1 MLLSPGLVRLV
12 MTLSGAALL
21 SACANHLP
29 QRSENETRAERK
41 LLDHSLRIEAAADK
55 PMELPQRRISIY
67 EQQTFDVT
75 DFEVTRVYDRYTPY
89 QAWRE
94 IYEVPAGAVAV
105 VAGVGAN
112 VVNVVALGNVPQA
125 ATRDWI
131 EYGMAGLN
139 PAMNVESNG
148 RAEQNLA
155 SLKEEQTGQRKEQI
169 NLPWTEKPVLVKAGR
184 QTHELATD
192 RKGYLFINLLD
203 GSLAEQDLSQ
213 VDKLLITV
221 EDPKDGAEQTVTLQ
235 ISKQLRAKL
244 AEAHALIFADL
255 ENDDVAQWVYRVNR
269 LSQLGFE
276 DEASELEQSLIELT
290 RNDPQLQDEFLLT
303 LKTEA
308 GRLAADP
315 AAARGD

>member
-1 MLLSPGLVRLV
+1 MHLSPVLARLV
-12 MTLSGAALL
+12 PALSCALLL

-29 QRSENETRAERK
+29 QRSEHEARAERK
-41 LLDHSLRIEAAADK
+41 LLDHSLQVDAAADK
-55 PMELPQRRISIY
+55 PLELPQRRISIH
-67 EQQTFDVT
+67 EQQTFEVT

-94 IYEVPAGAVAV
+94 LYEIPAGAVAV

-125 ATRDWI
+125 ATRGWI

-139 PAMNVESNG
+139 PAMNVQSNG

-169 NLPWTEKPVLVKAGR
+169 SLPWKEKQVLVKAGKR
-184 QTHELATD
+184 SHELTTD
-192 RKGYLFINLLD
+192 RKGFLFLNLLD
-203 GSLAEQDLSQ
+203 GTLAEQDLSN
-213 VDKLLITV
+213 VDKLVVIV
-221 EDPKDGAEQTVTLQ
+221 EDPLDGTHQEVTLTV
-235 ISKQLRAKL
+235 SKALRAKL
-244 AEAHALIFADL
+244 QEAHALIFTNL
-255 ENDDVAQWVYRVNR
+255 ENDDVSQWVYRVKR

-290 RNDPQLQDEFLLT
+290 RSDPELQDEFLQA
-303 LKTEA
+303 LKRDG

-315 AAARGD
+315 GTNP